1 MYRVILADD
10 EPEICK
16 GLRLKIA
23 WERLGFEIVG
33 EARNGKE
40 ALIAIASERPQLL
53 LTDIR
58 MPVMDGLELLQSC
71 KRLHPG
77 LRIVV
82 LSGHDDFQYVQTA
95 LRCGARDYVLK
106 PVVRRDLTE
115 LLETIRGELD
125 AEREAARARDASGLQ
140 WRQRLPLLQE
150 QYVLGRIYGG
160 GEAPGIAEREEARR
174 LELAGFGGGEGEGAA
189 LRFMGAEYRVPPGR
203 LPSGEEDDAR
213 LALAFRLVCREIA
226 AERRWSRQVTPF
238 ADKAY
243 PRLQFFA
250 ATAEDEAESEAL
262 LGELAAALLAAAE
275 GSLRLAAVTGIG
287 AACSPTEGSTALRR
301 AFLSAVTALSRAP
314 AGPASRIVRADDP
327 EGRAARPSA
336 GTETIEAIRRHI
348 EDAYKDEISLAM
360 MAERFHMNVTYL
372 SELFKKQTGSTFS
385 DYVAEVR
392 LGRAELLLRDTA
404 MRLADIAEW
413 TGFSTAS
420 YLSAAFKKRYG
431 LSPAD
436 YRARLREAGTAGD
449 EDAARF

>member
-23 WERLGFEIVG
+23 WERLGFEIAG

-40 ALIAIASERPQLL
+40 ALAAIASERPQLL

-58 MPVMDGLELLQSC
+58 MPVMDGLELLQAC
-71 KRLHPG
+71 KRLHPE

-106 PVVRRDLTE
+106 PVVRRDLTG

-140 WRQRLPLLQE
+140 WRRRLPLLQE

-160 GEAPGIAEREEARR
+160 DEAPGIGEREEARR
-174 LELAGFGGGEGEGAA
+174 LELAGFGGGDGEASV
-189 LRFMGAEYRVPPGR
+189 LRFMGAEYRVPPDR
-203 LPSGEEDDAR
+203 LPAGEEDDER
-213 LALAFRLVCREIA
+213 LALAFRLVCREVA
-226 AERRWSRQVTPF
+226 ANARWAGRVTLF

-243 PRLQFFA
+243 PRFQFFA
-250 ATAEDEAESEAL
+250 AAAEDEAESEAL
-262 LGELAAALLAAAE
+262 LAELAESLLAAI
-275 GSLRLAAVTGIG
+275 GDSLRLAAVAGIG
-287 AACSPTEGSTALRR
+287 AACPAGAGSTALRR
-301 AFLSAVTALSRAP
+301 AYLSAVTAWSRAP
-314 AGPASRIVRADDP
+314 AEPSSGVVRADEG

-336 GTETIEAIRRHI
+336 GSETIEAIRRHI

-360 MAERFHMNVTYL
+360 MAERFHLNVTYL

-392 LGRAELLLRDTA
+392 LSRAELLLRDTS

-420 YLSAAFKKRYG
+420 YLSAAFKKRFG

-436 YRARLREAGTAGD
+436 YRARMREAGVPGVGGAMRD
-449 EDAARF
+449 

>member
-1 MYRVILADD
+1 MQA
-10 EPEICK
+10 P
-16 GLRLKIA
+16 A
-23 WERLGFEIVG
+23 
-33 EARNGKE
+33 
-40 ALIAIASERPQLL
+40 
-53 LTDIR
+53 
-58 MPVMDGLELLQSC
+58 
-71 KRLHPG
+71 
-77 LRIVV
+77 
-82 LSGHDDFQYVQTA
+82 HDDFQYVQTA

-115 LLETIRGELD
+115 LLETIRGDLD
-125 AEREAARARDASGLQ
+125 AERDAARAREAIGLQ

-160 GEAPGIAEREEARR
+160 EAPGIGEREEARR
-174 LELAGFGGGEGEGAA
+174 LELAGFDGADGEGAA

-203 LPSGEEDDAR
+203 LPSGEADDER
-213 LALAFRLVCREIA
+213 LALAFRLVSREIA
-226 AERRWSRQVTPF
+226 ADGRWSRRVTSF

-243 PRLQFFA
+243 PRIQLFA
-250 ATAEDEAESEAL
+250 AAAADEAESEAL
-262 LGELAAALLAAAE
+262 LAELAAALLAAAE
-275 GSLRLAAVTGIG
+275 GSLRLAAVAGIG
-287 AACSPTEGSTALRR
+287 VACSPAEGRTALRR
-301 AFLSAVTALSRAP
+301 AYLSAVTALGRAP
-314 AGPASRIVRADDP
+314 AGPVCRIVRADDP

-348 EDAYKDEISLAM
+348 EDAYRDEISLAM

-392 LGRAELLLRDTA
+392 LGRAKLLLRDTA

-436 YRARLREAGTAGD
+436 YRARLRSDGL
-449 EDAARF
+449 

>member
-10 EPEICK
+10 EPEICR

-23 WERLGFEIVG
+23 WDRLGYEIAG

-40 ALIAIASERPQLL
+40 ALAAIESERPHLL

-58 MPVMDGLELLQSC
+58 MPVMDGIELLQAC
-71 KRLHPG
+71 KRLHPA

-82 LSGHDDFQYVQTA
+82 LSGHDDFEYVQTA

-106 PVVRRDLTE
+106 PVVRRDLTA
-115 LLETIRGELD
+115 LLETVRGELD
-125 AEREAARARDASGLQ
+125 EEREAARARDASGLQ
-140 WRQRLPLLQE
+140 WRRRLPLLQE

-160 GEAPGIAEREEARR
+160 EEAFGAAGLEEARR
-174 LELAGFGGGEGEGAA
+174 LELAGFGAGDGAASA
-189 LRFMGAEYRVPPGR
+189 LRFIGVEYRLPPGR
-203 LPSGEEDDAR
+203 LPAGEEDDAR
-213 LALAFRLVCREIA
+213 LALAFRLLCREVA
-226 AERRWSRQVTPF
+226 AQGRWSGQVTPF
-238 ADKAY
+238 TDKAY
-243 PRLQFFA
+243 PGSMFFLAAA
-250 ATAEDEAESEAL
+250 ATEAESEAL
-262 LGELAAALLAAAE
+262 LAGLAEAILAAAA
-275 GSLRLAAVTGIG
+275 GSLRLAAVAGIG
-287 AACSPTEGSTALRR
+287 AACPAGAGSTALRR
-301 AFLSAVTALSRAP
+301 AYLSAVTAWSRAP
-314 AGPASRIVRADDP
+314 AGPESRIVRADGL

-336 GTETIEAIRRHI
+336 GSELIETIRRHI

-360 MAERFHMNVTYL
+360 LAERFHLNVTYL

-392 LGRAELLLRDTA
+392 LSRAELLLRDTS

-420 YLSAAFKKRYG
+420 YLSAAFKKRFG

-436 YRARLREAGTAGD
+436 YRARLREADVTGGGRPTAD
-449 EDAARF
+449 